1 MHSSAAWI
9 TLLRVACAR
18 GESDTGARGA
28 GVAGFRRLAMEREH
42 GIHRAGDG
50 VPHGFSG
57 PVWVNGEF
65 DDGTRHRATGQWFVA
80 TTGDPPTVVDPSVA
94 VVVYAK
100 RVAGAAKGAHVQAA
114 LGGFGSVGQLDVRVE
129 DHELE
134 ELGLGVSTLRSSRPA

>member
-1 MHSSAAWI
+1 M
-9 TLLRVACAR
+9 
-18 GESDTGARGA
+18 
-28 GVAGFRRLAMEREH
+28 
-42 GIHRAGDG
+42 
-50 VPHGFSG
+50 
-57 PVWVNGEF
+57 NGEF

-100 RVAGAAKGAHVQAA
+100 RVVGAAKGAHVQAA

-134 ELGLGVSTLRSSRPA
+134 ELGLGYLLVEAIESASMIGPINVERSCDAGGSSIVASGRNTSFNSGQARRVTMSAYADCSRLIAE